1 MRLRHGL
8 AVLISV
14 GLIAAPRAAF
24 AHARLVRSAPA
35 AGASVTSAPKMIQL
49 WFSEAPDA
57 RLTIVTITAGDGRVA
72 GLEKFE
78 AVPDTAISV
87 RAVIDGVLASGVYTV
102 AWRTVAA
109 DDGHPSKGSFTF
121 TVSAEVGV
129 SMSTPPVK
137 SGTVIGAAVNSAPTA
152 AATAGLGV
160 ESPVYVIVRWLSFMG
175 LVVVI
180 GVIAL
185 RLLVLPRIG
194 SAASE
199 AFAVALIPRLATL
212 GLAAAGLVIIAAIG
226 RLFSEQSVMA
236 ASVHLG
242 VADIVQH
249 TTWGSVWLLQVG
261 AAIVACAGLALARR
275 HSAIGWGIG
284 TVAVLVLAVTPALSG
299 HAAGVEN
306 WRTLAIATDA
316 LHVIAAGAWL
326 GSLCALIVVGV
337 PTALRVEATGSDA
350 AGGGRLVS
358 EMVNAFSPIA
368 LVFAS
373 VVVLTGLVSAWLRL
387 GSISALWSSSY
398 GIVLIVKLALVGAVF
413 AAGAFNWLRMREQL
427 SKVDNADAHHRFQ
440 RSGKVE
446 LFFGVFV
453 IAVTAV
459 LVAMQTPL
467 H

>member
-1 MRLRHGL
+1 MKLHRALT
-8 AVLISV
+8 ALISV
-14 GLIAAPRAAF
+14 GLVAAPRAAF

-35 AGASVTSAPKMIQL
+35 AGATVALTPKMIQL
-49 WFSEAPDA
+49 WFSEAPET
-57 RLTIVTITAGDGRVA
+57 RLTIVTITSADGRVVR
-72 GLEKFE
+72 LEKPA

-87 RAVIDGVLASGVYTV
+87 SAAIDGVLAPGVYTV

-109 DDGHPSKGSFTF
+109 DDGHPSRGHFTF
-121 TVSAEVGV
+121 TLSAKVGV
-129 SMSTPPVK
+129 PLSAPPVK
-137 SGTVIGAAVNSAPTA
+137 SATAIGAASNSAAVA
-152 AATAGLGV
+152 AATAESGV

-194 SAASE
+194 AASSE
-199 AFAVALIPRLATL
+199 AFTAILIPRLATL
-212 GLAAAGLVIIAAIG
+212 GFAAAALVIIAAIG
-226 RLFSEQSVMA
+226 RLFAEQSVMA
-236 ASVHLG
+236 ASARLG
-242 VADIVQH
+242 VSDIAQH
-249 TTWGSVWLLQVG
+249 TTWGGVWLLQVG

-275 HSAIGWGIG
+275 RSAMGWGIAA
-284 TVAVLVLAVTPALSG
+284 VSVLVLAVTPALSG

-316 LHVIAAGAWL
+316 LHVVAAGAWL
-326 GSLCALIVVGV
+326 GSLCALMMVGV
-337 PTALRVEATGSDA
+337 PTAVHVQPSGAQP
-350 AGGGRLVS
+350 GGVNRLVS
-358 EMVNAFSPIA
+358 AMVNAFSPIA

-373 VVVLTGLVSAWLRL
+373 MVVVTGVVSAWLRL
-387 GSISALWSSSY
+387 GSISALWNSSY
-398 GIVLIVKLALVGAVF
+398 GVVLMVKLALVGAVF
-413 AAGAFNWLRMREQL
+413 AAGAFNYLRMRAEL
-427 SKVDNADAHHRFQ
+427 SNADKAGAGHRFQ

-459 LVAMQTPL
+459 LVAMPTPL